1 LRSAHAGKVKT
12 KDVGRQQNTKV
23 AENTNRN
30 DRDEEKQKKLSHSLI
45 KAPTNRNRKQQGY
58 KR

>member
-1 LRSAHAGKVKT
+1 VKT